1 MSPEIALRACTAEDW
16 PAFEAAMEPAFGNRM
31 SDEGRDAWRRIL
43 DPATMLIAV
52 EREADRETVVG
63 TAAWTPF
70 DMTVPGGEVRV
81 AAVTMVAVRPTHR
94 RRGILRQLMQRQLD
108 DLHAERIAVA
118 TLWASEAPI
127 YQRFGYGMAFVKA
140 CIEIDPRRARFLGDP
155 EPIGR
160 SRLVSEVESLEVI
173 PPLYERATQGIAAS
187 FRRPPLWWEINR
199 LADPPS
205 RRGTGGSPMFR
216 MVLEIDGAAEG
227 YALYRVFPD
236 FGPDSLPNYTLE
248 VLEALATTPAATREV
263 WRYLFGVDLV
273 ARVRTNRLYRD
284 HPLFLMLV
292 DARQLHLSLAD
303 GTWVRLVDVAAA
315 LQARQYG
322 AEGAL
327 TFELVDQLCPWNEG
341 VWTLEAGPDGAAVRR
356 ATASPDLRL
365 PVAELSAMYLG
376 TIPCSGLLGAGRLDE
391 LAPGAARRA
400 DLLFHADAPPWC
412 LDDF

>member
-1 MSPEIALRACTAEDW
+1 MSPEITLRACVAEDW

-31 SDEGRDAWRRIL
+31 SDEGRDAWQRIL
-43 DPATMLIAV
+43 DPAMMLVAV

-70 DMTVPGGEVRV
+70 DMTVPGGQVRV
-81 AAVTMVAVRPTHR
+81 AGVTMVAVRPTHR
-94 RRGILRQLMQRQLD
+94 RRGILRGLMTRQLH
-108 DLHAERIAVA
+108 DLHAEEIAVA
-118 TLWASEAPI
+118 TLWASESVI

-140 CIEIDPRRARFLGDP
+140 RIELDPRRARFLGDP
-155 EPIGR
+155 EPTGR
-160 SRLVSEVESLEVI
+160 PRLVSEADSLAVI
-173 PPLYERATQGIAAS
+173 PPLYERATRGIPAS
-187 FRRPPLWWEINR
+187 FRRTPLWWEVNR

-236 FGPDSLPNYTLE
+236 YGPDSLPNHTLE

-273 ARVRTNRLYRD
+273 ARVRTNRLNQG
-284 HPLFLMLV
+284 HPLFLMLA

-303 GTWVRLVDVAAA
+303 GTWVRLADVAAA
-315 LQARQYG
+315 LQARRYG
-322 AEGAL
+322 AEGIL
-327 TFELVDQLCPWNEG
+327 TFELRDPLCPWNEG
-341 VWTLEAGPDGAAVRR
+341 VWTLEAGPSGAALRR
-356 ATASPDLRL
+356 ATAAPELRL
-365 PVAELSAMYLG
+365 SIAELGAMYLG
-376 TIPCSGLLGAGRLDE
+376 TVPCSHLLGAGRLDE
-391 LAPGAARRA
+391 LVPGAARRA
-400 DLLFHADAPPWC
+400 DLLFRSDVPPWC